1 MAAPGDLGELIA
13 ALRGKPLA
21 SSLPFV
27 LGWTFLLFPSISS
40 FGFRTLAPCECFDYI
55 AAPVQA
61 PIAKIRRRC
70 ASQAFPTAAHR
81 ASTADP
87 SGAVAPAPT
96 PPPAARV
103 GSWALMEQPMAV
115 WLLSFL
121 IVGVLIGS
129 LMSFALVIRQQALSA
144 SLKRENTLLSQ
155 RLNKDVK
162 SG

>member
-1 MAAPGDLGELIA
+1 MLRWLRA
-13 ALRGKPLA
+13 ALTL
-21 SSLPFV
+21 SLLSLSV
-27 LGWTFLLFPSISS
+27 FL
-40 FGFRTLAPCECFDYI
+40 
-55 AAPVQA
+55 
-61 PIAKIRRRC
+61 
-70 ASQAFPTAAHR
+70 
-81 ASTADP
+81 
-87 SGAVAPAPT
+87 GAVFATQNTVSVPLT
-96 PPPAARV
+96 L